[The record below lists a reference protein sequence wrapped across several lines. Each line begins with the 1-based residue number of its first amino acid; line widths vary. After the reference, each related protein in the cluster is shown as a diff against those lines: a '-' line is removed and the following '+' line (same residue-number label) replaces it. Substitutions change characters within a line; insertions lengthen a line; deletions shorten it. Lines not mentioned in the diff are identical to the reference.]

1 MPKKKQE
8 DEKTEPK
15 SKSKAKTSAEKLEE
29 KNKPSYYVGIGAS
42 AGGLEAIESFFK
54 SMSDNSGATFIIVQH
69 LSPDY
74 KSLMPELMT
83 RRTTMPVHRIEDGM
97 PALANNVYLIPP
109 KKNLKIFHGKLILS
123 EQSKRDELHLPIDL
137 FFKSLA
143 EDKGSRAIGIILSG
157 TGSDGTRGI
166 KAIKEND
173 GMVMVQNE
181 ESAKFDGMPR
191 SVIATGLADFILSPS
206 DMPQQLVSFIN
217 HPYKSKQE
225 HNESNISNETGL
237 TRIYALL
244 RERTRVD
251 FTFYKPATVK
261 RRIERRMMINN
272 VLDLNDYI
280 RYLEIHKTEIDTLY
294 GELLIGVTSFFRDPE
309 AYDLLREKYLR
320 ELIMN
325 SESKDMR
332 IWVAGCSTGEE
343 AYSLAILCLD
353 IIEKTGIHRDIKIF
367 STDIDKNA
375 LDTAS
380 MGKYP
385 AGIAADVPA
394 KYLAKYFNK
403 TDMGYQISRAIREMV
418 VFAPHNII
426 KDPPFTNIDLIS
438 CRNLLIYLQP
448 VLQQKA
454 LELFNFSLQKN
465 GIMFLG
471 SSESTGEMKD
481 YYKTL
486 NQKWRLYR
494 SVGKRKQSGMPL
506 VAATTLFDQSRTA
519 RSRLAGNQAAVR
531 LQHEEERILDRFI
544 QSFASDFVLFAMALN
559 SNMDVVHAIGDTG
572 TFLKMQPGTMTT
584 DAVKLM
590 PQELAI
596 PLSTGVIKVLKTN
609 QPLTF
614 SKIRLSIDGKPHNI
628 EMRIKPLNQKKGQ
641 DPLVGVYIK
650 EMHSSDSS
658 GTEDIS
664 YDVSK
669 ETEDRLI
676 DLEQELQFTRENL
689 QATVEELE
697 TSNEEL
703 QATNEELLASNEE
716 LQSTN
721 EELQSVNE
729 ELYTVNA
736 EYQSKITELTEVNN
750 DLDNL
755 LASTHIGS
763 LFLDEDLEIRRF
775 SRKLSELLNIIDTDI
790 GRPIRHISHNLGK
803 ANLAEIAKDVL
814 NSQKLS
820 EFEFRSI
827 HEKWYL
833 VRFLPYQIAS
843 EVYSGVVV
851 LFIDITAQKNFQI
864 ALERSKR
871 LNSLAHKFS
880 SMGIFE
886 WNIDENT
893 VQLEDNLY
901 RIFGLTPKEF
911 NGKYEDF
918 TKLIHPE
925 DVSEVEEAMQK
936 AIEFKK
942 PYSLEHRIVC
952 PDKQVKWVIRKG
964 ELYQDEQNQKRYII
978 GMIQEI
984 TEKKSL
990 QEEIRKM
997 KLSSG
1002 KILHVDDDK
1011 NQANAIKNMI
1021 HQILKNKYEVITA
1034 ANGCEGIMLAAR
1046 HNPVLIITD
1055 LIMPGMDGFQMIQN
1069 IEKDPLLKATP
1080 ICVLSG
1086 MGSEEIKNHGSLPDR
1101 VTVINKSGNEGSLPQ
1116 SLKKVFEN
1124 TLNIG
1129 L

>member
-1 MPKKKQE
+1 MPKKKKE
-8 DEKTEPK
+8 ENTEPK
-15 SKSKAKTSAEKLEE
+15 TKPKAKTSDEKLEE
-29 KNKPSYYVGIGAS
+29 KNTPSYYVGIGAS

-54 SMSDNSGATFIIVQH
+54 SMTDDSGATFIIVQH
-69 LSPDY
+69 LSADY

-97 PALANNVYLIPP
+97 LALPNNVYLIPP
-109 KKNLKIFHGKLILS
+109 KKNLKIFHGKLILTDQK
-123 EQSKRDELHLPIDL
+123 ERDVLHLPIDI

-143 EDKGSRAIGIILSG
+143 EDKGTRAIGIILSG

-191 SVIATGLADFILSPS
+191 SVIATGLADFILPPIE
-206 DMPQQLVSFIN
+206 MPRQLVSFIN
-217 HPYKSKQE
+217 HPYKTKQE

-280 RYLEIHKTEIDTLY
+280 RYLELHKHEVDTLY
-294 GELLIGVTSFFRDPE
+294 GELLIGVTNFFRDPE
-309 AYDLLREKYLR
+309 AFDLLREKYLR
-320 ELIMN
+320 ELIVN
-325 SESKDMR
+325 AEKKDLR

-353 IIEKTGIHRDIKIF
+353 IMEKTGTHRDIKIF
-367 STDIDKNA
+367 STDIDKHA

-385 AGIAADVPA
+385 AGIAPDVPA
-394 KYLAKYFNK
+394 NYLAKYFNN
-403 TDMGYQISRAIREMV
+403 TDMGYQISRVVREMV

-454 LELFNFSLQKN
+454 LELFNFSLVKN

-471 SSESTGEMKD
+471 SSESIGEMQD

-494 SVGKRKQSGMPL
+494 SVGKRKQSGMH
-506 VAATTLFDQSRTA
+506 VAPATLFDQTRIA

-544 QSFASDFVLFAMALN
+544 QSFASEFVLFATVLN
-559 SNMDVVHAIGDTG
+559 SNMDVIHAIGDTA
-572 TFLKMQPGTMTT
+572 TFLRMQPGTMTT
-584 DAVKLM
+584 DAGKLM

-596 PLSTGVIKVLKTN
+596 PLSTGVQKVFKTG

-614 SKIRLSIDGKPHNI
+614 SKIRLSIDDKPHNI

-650 EMHSSDSS
+650 EMHSADSS
-658 GTEDIS
+658 ATEDIS

-669 ETEDRLI
+669 ETENRII

-775 SRKLSELLNIIDTDI
+775 SKKLTELLNIIDTDI

-803 ANLAEIAKDVL
+803 ANLAEIAKEVL
-814 NSQKLS
+814 SSQKLN

-827 HEKWYL
+827 QEKWYL
-833 VRFLPYQIAS
+833 VRFLPYKIAS

-851 LFIDITAQKNFQI
+851 LFIDITIQKNFQM

-880 SMGIFE
+880 NMGIFE
-886 WNIDENT
+886 WNIDENS
-893 VQLEDNLY
+893 VHLEENLY

-911 NGKYEDF
+911 NGKYENF
-918 TKLIHPE
+918 MKLIHPE
-925 DVSEVEEAMQK
+925 DINEVESAMLK
-936 AIEFKK
+936 AIELKK
-942 PYSLEHRIVC
+942 PYSLEHRIIC
-952 PDKQVKWVIRKG
+952 PDKQIKWVIRKG
-964 ELYQDEQNQKRYII
+964 ELYHDEQNQTRYII

-1021 HQILKNKYEVITA
+1021 LQILKNKYEVITA

-1069 IEKDPLLKATP
+1069 LERDPLLKATP
-1080 ICVLSG
+1080 ICVLSA
-1086 MGSEEIKNHGSLPDR
+1086 MDNEEIKNHGSLPER
-1101 VTVINKSGNEGSLPQ
+1101 ITVINKSGNGGSLPE
-1116 SLKKVFEN
+1116 SLKKVFKN
-1124 TLNIG
+1124 TLNIQI
-1129 L
+1129 